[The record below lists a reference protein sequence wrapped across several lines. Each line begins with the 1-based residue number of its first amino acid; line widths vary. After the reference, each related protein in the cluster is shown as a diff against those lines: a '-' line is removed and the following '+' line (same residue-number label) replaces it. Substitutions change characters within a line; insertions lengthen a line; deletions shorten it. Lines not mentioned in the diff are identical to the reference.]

1 MYYYYILKNW
11 IICKYYNVFGNCVNI
26 NKEYKEPLLNET
38 YEEDNKIKKSVYG
51 VEFQQKF
58 NDDSDNKLL
67 I

>member
-1 MYYYYILKNW
+1 MYYYYVFKNW
-11 IICKYYNVFGNCVNI
+11 VISNYNVIFGNCVNI
-26 NKEYKEPLLNET
+26 NEEHKELLLNET
-38 YEEDNKIKKSVYG
+38 YEEDNKIKKSIYG